1 MPSLFTVGG
10 YRFFFWSNEEGEPI
24 HVHLSKGAPSP
35 NATKLWLT
43 KSGGCVVAHNKGQ
56 IPEKDLRELVRI
68 AAAQH
73 DLICESWKKYFD
85 VEDVS
90 FIC

>member
-1 MPSLFTVGG
+1 MPSLFSVGG

-24 HVHLSKGAPSP
+24 HIHVGKGNPSP

-43 KSGGCVVAHNKGQ
+43 KAGGCVVAHNHGQ
-56 IPEKDLRELVRI
+56 IPEKDLRQLTRI
-68 AAAQH
+68 AAAQFTM
-73 DLICESWKKYFD
+73 ICNTWKVYFD
-85 VEDVS
+85 VEDIT

>member
-73 DLICESWKKYFD
+73 DLIYESWKKYFD